1 MKNRNRLIMGTAI
14 GLAVIAT
21 AIDHTKHHVPAAK
34 ANTESSNIIIEDD
47 GNSSPCSLGN
57 NENTSP
63 CSMTSEENTS
73 PCSMTTDDPGTSPCS
88 LGD

>member
-21 AIDHTKHHVPAAK
+21 AIDHTRHRVPAAEV
-34 ANTESSNIIIEDD
+34 NTEQSNIVIEGDD
-47 GNSSPCSLGN
+47 
-57 NENTSP
+57 NTSP
-63 CSMTSEENTS
+63 CSMGNNES
-73 PCSMTTDDPGTSPCS
+73 PCSMTTDDSSVSPCS

>member
-21 AIDHTKHHVPAAK
+21 AIDHTRHHVPPARVNA
-34 ANTESSNIIIEDD
+34 EQSNITIEGED
-47 GNSSPCSLGN
+47 
-57 NENTSP
+57 NTSP
-63 CSMTSEENTS
+63 CAMTSEENSS
-73 PCSMTTDDPGTSPCS
+73 PCAMTTDNSATSPCS

>member
-21 AIDHTKHHVPAAK
+21 AIDHTRHRVPTAEV
-34 ANTESSNIIIEDD
+34 NTEQSNIIIE
-47 GNSSPCSLGN
+47 GE
-57 NENTSP
+57 ENTSP
-63 CSMTSEENTS
+63 CSMGRDENTS
-73 PCSMTTDDPGTSPCS
+73 PCSMTTDDSSTSPCS